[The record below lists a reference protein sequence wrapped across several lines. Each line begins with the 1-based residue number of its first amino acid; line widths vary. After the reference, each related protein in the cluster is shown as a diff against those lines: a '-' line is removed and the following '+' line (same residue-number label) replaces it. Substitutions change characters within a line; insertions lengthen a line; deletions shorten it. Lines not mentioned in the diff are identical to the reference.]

1 MTTRAP
7 AKDIVGVILAGGQA
21 RRMGAGDKALV
32 ELDGKTLLERT
43 LERATPQVD
52 ELLINANGD
61 PPRFAPFHRQI
72 LPDAIQGHLGPLAG
86 ILTGLEWMKANR
98 PDARWLAS
106 FPCDT
111 PFFPRDL
118 VAQLER
124 AAAEAGHRQRSETR
138 IAVGFQKPGPAGTV
152 DFFGVPVEPAEGA
165 CERWIVDEADLAVH
179 EAAVGRAAAECDLV
193 VVYLHNHH
201 WPADW
206 MVPPGWMR
214 EVAAR
219 LLRAGGDVF
228 LSHGAPVLQGL
239 ELIDGKPAAYGLGNF
254 IFHSGNR
261 QIGRAYV

>member
-32 ELDGKTLLERT
+32 ELGGKTLLERT

-61 PPRFAPFHRQI
+61 PARFAPFHRQI

-118 VAQLER
+118 VARLVDKAQSER
-124 AAAEAGHRQRSETR
+124 VLVAVAMSGGRRHSVFAVWSADINETADGVLLQRSLR
-138 IAVGFQKPGPAGTV
+138 KMD
-152 DFFGVPVEPAEGA
+152 DFIDSLPHARVEFPIEPFDPFFNINTFEDLRRAE
-165 CERWIVDEADLAVH
+165 E
-179 EAAVGRAAAECDLV
+179 LV
-193 VVYLHNHH
+193 S
-201 WPADW
+201 
-206 MVPPGWMR
+206 R
-214 EVAAR
+214 
-219 LLRAGGDVF
+219 
-228 LSHGAPVLQGL
+228 
-239 ELIDGKPAAYGLGNF
+239 
-254 IFHSGNR
+254 
-261 QIGRAYV
+261 